1 MMYLRSS
8 LFRAIVA
15 VLALS
20 LPLFLGTPRADA
32 GTTGALVVTVTDT
45 EGVPLQ
51 GVLVSVTSAAQTD
64 KGTTDAQGRV
74 TFASLSPDTYV
85 ATFSKNGLST
95 QTISGIEI
103 IADNVRSIS
112 EVLSSSPSACSRG
125 CVGSLGTTLIQSQL
139 VRPGTGADVYSISA
153 TQQAKV
159 APLGGGG
166 GLDNAYSAISAVP
179 GAFVPPSQT
188 GWNQP
193 IFLRGGDFT
202 EIGYEL
208 DGVPLNRSFDHIP
221 TTNLSSLGQQE
232 LQVYTGGE
240 PAEAESNAL
249 SGYVNQVIRQGTYP
263 GFATLDLGIG
273 DPALYNKVNLEAGG
287 ATPDRRFSYY
297 VGTSIINQ
305 DFRYRDEQNGASFS
319 NQFGNPFDLQFAALG
334 PITGVGPPGC
344 GLPNG
349 SEFTGCYANRAFFQ
363 ALPAGPGGYILG
375 PYSIGRNSNIADREN
390 VSNLHFG
397 IPRAN
402 GRMDDF
408 QLLYDTSELY
418 TDTYSSYLDWGG
430 APFWQGIDGQAFGL
444 KAGGPPY
451 PTYIPG
457 FAYLGALGQPITGAP
472 GGPISGV
479 LPYLYPGTTLANATG
494 PVPLGERDA
503 SSNGQSIIKGQFQ
516 HNFSSD
522 AYIRG
527 YAYSSYSN
535 WFVSSPNGI
544 SQIYI
549 SPSADR
555 ELSTHTTG
563 FAVKLAGEINGS
575 NLVSAQIAYTTSQN
589 ASIDN
594 QQTSTSQPAPQSL
607 FAALVNSASPFSGIC
622 NSWDFNPADPPQP
635 SSCEPTTAFALPF
648 GGGPA
653 YLRYASQY
661 VTPPAGYEWLALEN
675 GSTGNVNEVR
685 PEFGSFSM
693 QDEWH
698 PTQRIALNV
707 GVRFDRFDF
716 DLPSTAGGATRAFWF
731 NAWNAVM
738 CANRGING
746 GNPVDETILGLPA
759 GAPCSL
765 LGPGWVQAHISNS
778 TANGSTLAYSEFQP
792 RVGGTY
798 TFNPDNVFRFSF
810 GGYAQPPATQFLQ
823 YNTLQQNL
831 AYTIGSLFYKL
842 GYTTPEHD
850 VRPAVSYNSD
860 VSWEHRIPNSNVS
873 FSLTPFYRQTRDQV
887 QQFFIDPTTGT
898 ISGVNAGRQTVAG
911 AEFALTSGDFARN
924 GLTAQLAVTYT
935 HSRITYDALPNGT
948 TLLSPVN
955 SSIQQYNSYTKAC
968 ATASPSTNPN
978 SLCGVYGNSNAL
990 ATEPSGVANPY
1001 YNELARPLLD
1011 PNGSYPT
1018 YDVVPTGL
1026 QLSSASYGV
1035 PLAASLVLNEH
1046 MNKWTIAPVFQLIA
1060 GSRYGAPQQQVG
1072 VDPASCAPLNA
1083 SGTVS
1088 GDPRY
1093 PRGGV
1098 GDPYDA
1104 TTCLNTITIPDEF
1117 TGNFDTP
1124 GAFREPSFITAH
1136 MQVAYDLSSRATVKV
1151 NLLNIYAQCFG
1162 GDSLPWTSGG
1172 RTCGYDVLPGHIPP
1186 VGNIYNPGDAI
1197 QPIVR
1202 YPYGNLLSAQPF
1214 NAYADVEFK
1223 L

>member
-1 MMYLRSS
+1 MMHPRSS
-8 LFRAIVA
+8 LLRAVIAA
-15 VLALS
+15 VLLA
-20 LPLFLGTPRADA
+20 PLLLLAPRADA
-32 GTTGALVVTVTDT
+32 GTTGSLVVTVTDVK
-45 EGVPLQ
+45 GVALQ
-51 GVLVSVTSAAQTD
+51 GVRVTVSSPSQTD
-64 KGTTDAQGRV
+64 TGTTDAQGRV
-74 TFASLSPDTYV
+74 TFASLSPDTYAV
-85 ATFSKNGLST
+85 TFRKDGYGTSEMT
-95 QTISGIEI
+95 GIYV
-103 IADNVRSIS
+103 IADNLRSIS
-112 EVLSSSPSACSRG
+112 QTMST
-125 CVGSLGTTLIQSQL
+125 VGGPGLLGSVAVQGRM
-139 VRPGTGADVYSISA
+139 VRPGTGADVYTVSA
-153 TQQAKV
+153 AQQSKV
-159 APLGGGG
+159 ASLGGGG
-166 GLDNAYSAISAVP
+166 GLDNAYSAISSVP

-221 TTNLSSLGQQE
+221 TTNLSALGQQQ
-232 LQVYTGGE
+232 LQVYTGGA
-240 PAEAESNAL
+240 PAEAESYAL
-249 SGYVNQVIRQGTYP
+249 SGYVNQVIKQGTYP
-263 GFATLDLGIG
+263 GTATLDLGIG
-273 DPALYNKVNLEAGG
+273 SPALYNKATLEAGG
-287 ATPDRRFSYY
+287 ATPDKRFTYY
-297 VGTSIINQ
+297 VGTSLINQ
-305 DFRYRDEQNGASFS
+305 DFRYRDQENGATFS
-319 NQFGNPFDLQFAALG
+319 SQFGNPFDLQFAALG
-334 PITGVGPPGC
+334 PITGIGPPGC

-349 SEFTGCYANRAFFQ
+349 SNFTGCYANRAFFQ

-375 PYSIGRNSNIADREN
+375 PYPTGKNANIADREN
-390 VSNLHFG
+390 VANLHFG

-418 TDTYSSYLDWGG
+418 TYTYSSYLDWGG
-430 APFWQGIDGQAFGL
+430 APFWQGVDGQAFGL

-451 PTYIPG
+451 PTYVPG
-457 FAYLGALGQPITGAP
+457 FAYLGQLGQPVSGAP
-472 GGPISGV
+472 GGPINAV
-479 LPYLYPGTTLANATG
+479 IPYLFPGSTFSNLGG
-494 PVPLGERDA
+494 PLPLGQRDA

-527 YAYSSYSN
+527 YVYSAYSN
-535 WFVSSPNGI
+535 WFVDSPNGA

-549 SPSADR
+549 SNSIDR

-575 NLVSAQIAYTTSQN
+575 NLVSAQIAYSTSRN

-607 FAALVNSASPFSGIC
+607 FAALVNSAAPLSGIC
-622 NSWDFNPADPPQP
+622 NSWDFNPADMPQP
-635 SSCEPTTAFALPF
+635 SSCEPTTAFALPP
-648 GGGPA
+648 GAGPA
-653 YLRYASQY
+653 YLRYASQFA
-661 VTPPAGYEWLALEN
+661 TSPAGFEWLALEN
-675 GSTGNVNEVR
+675 GATGTVNEVR
-685 PEFGSFSM
+685 PRFGSFSM

-698 PTQRIALNV
+698 PTSRIALNA
-707 GVRFDRFDF
+707 GVRFDRFEF

-738 CANRGING
+738 CANRGVNG
-746 GNPVDETILGLPA
+746 GNPIDETILGLPA

-765 LGPGWVQAHISNS
+765 AGPGWVQAHITNG
-778 TANGSTLAYSEFQP
+778 TANGSTLTYNEFQP
-792 RVGGTY
+792 RFGGTY
-798 TFNPDNVFRFSF
+798 TFNEDNVFRFSL
-810 GGYAQPPATQFLQ
+810 GTYAQPPATQFLQ

-831 AYTIGSLFYKL
+831 PSFIGGLFYKL

-850 VRPAVSYNSD
+850 VRPAVSFNAD
-860 VSWEHRIPNSNVS
+860 ISWQHKIPNSTVS

-898 ISGVNAGRQTVAG
+898 ISGVNAGRQTVGG
-911 AEFALTSGDFARN
+911 AEFALSSGDFSAN
-924 GLTAQLAVTYT
+924 GIAAQLSVTYT
-935 HSRITYDALPNGT
+935 HSSIRYDALPNGS
-948 TLLSPVN
+948 TLLTPVN

-968 ATASPSTNPN
+968 VGALPSTNPN
-978 SLCGVYGNSNAL
+978 SPCGIFGGGNAMP
-990 ATEPSGVANPY
+990 TELSGVANPY
-1001 YNELARPLLD
+1001 FNDTARPLLD

-1035 PLAASLVLNEH
+1035 PLAASLVLSEH
-1046 MNKWTIAPVFQLIA
+1046 QNRWTVAPILQFIA

-1072 VDPASCAPLNA
+1072 VDPASCAPLNN

-1093 PRGGV
+1093 PRGGT
-1098 GDPYDA
+1098 GNPYDA
-1104 TTCLNTITIPDEF
+1104 TTCLNTIFIPDQF

-1124 GAFREPSFITAH
+1124 GAFREPSFLTLH
-1136 MQVAYDLSSRATVKV
+1136 MQIAYDLSTHATLKL
-1151 NLLNIYAQCFG
+1151 NLLNLYAQCYG
-1162 GDSLPWTSGG
+1162 GDSLPWTQGG

-1186 VGNIYNPGDAI
+1186 VGNIYNPGDPI

-1214 NAYADVEFK
+1214 NAYADIEFK